1 MNKDNATLTVKE
13 TPYNILKRKCIEN
26 STNKEMTLREAYDDI
41 LFTINEIELKNEV
54 TEPA

>member
-26 STNKEMTLREAYDDI
+26 STNKEMTLRQAYDDI
-41 LFTINEIELKNEV
+41 LFTINEIELASQNSYQG
-54 TEPA
+54 